1 MQAHSVGVR
10 KTLISVWWRNIARG
24 LTNGQSIKGIRNK
37 MKKISVKEKPEFQ
50 FITESQGKDLYKNI
64 RNLKNMDIGDVV
76 IEGFSV
82 RVEAKKDDKS

>member
-1 MQAHSVGVR
+1 
-10 KTLISVWWRNIARG
+10 
-24 LTNGQSIKGIRNK
+24 